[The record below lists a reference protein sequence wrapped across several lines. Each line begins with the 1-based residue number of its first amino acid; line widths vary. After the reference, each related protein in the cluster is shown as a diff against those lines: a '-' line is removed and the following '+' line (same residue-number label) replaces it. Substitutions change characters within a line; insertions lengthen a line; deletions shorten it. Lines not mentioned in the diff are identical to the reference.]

1 MDIISKN
8 KAYFDTISSIS
19 NQLNEFF
26 TKKGWVTLFGKV
38 CNGIYYYYLNKLD
51 EVCYTLDDYNQ
62 FTILVVENHSVNYI
76 KSHPDIIIN
85 NNKFSIILN
94 NINVNVHIIQN
105 NIHIINNII
114 SLNNINVIHYNI
126 LFRNTQMIVNK
137 QLNSPK
143 LEFNSENLDKLI
155 QFHQETCQKL
165 ICLKIIEKVN
175 KLMNEHETQAA
186 LSSASAYMTRRP
198 VPVVPVGPVVSVVPK
213 LTRSLSLLLE
223 AANYIDNQEA
233 EPPAKKK

>member
-62 FTILVVENHSVNYI
+62 FTILVAENHSVNYI

-85 NNKFSIILN
+85 NKKFSIILN
-94 NINVNVHIIQN
+94 NINVHVHIDRVAPNFENRIT
-105 NIHIINNII
+105 
-114 SLNNINVIHYNI
+114 SLNNINVLHNNN
-126 LFRNTQMIVNK
+126 LFEHIKFIINK
-137 QLNSPK
+137 HLNSEK
-143 LEFNSENLDKLI
+143 LEFNSDNVDKLI
-155 QFHQETCQKL
+155 KFHQDTRQLLLYFKMVE
-165 ICLKIIEKVN
+165 KIN
-175 KLMNEHETQAA
+175 KLMNEQQTQAA

-198 VPVVPVGPVVSVVPK
+198 VPIVPIVPIVSK

-233 EPPAKKK
+233 EPPAKRK